1 MKKNQIERQ
10 ELKNAKTA
18 FKTSMDEFNNTLK
31 ITRENEEDIIQD
43 RVWKKQK
50 EWEEEKKSQKV
61 YVKSVKKR
69 EEK

>member
-18 FKTSMDEFNNTLK
+18 FKISMDEFNNTLK